1 MIKNGCDTISETT
14 VFEVDSV
21 TGNITSG
28 IPGTNS
34 VTVING
40 SLTLTG
46 SCGSSTGA
54 YPSPNPATDSHLT
67 LKNPYGTSFDVNV
80 CNGDV
85 TIGTTV
91 GSVFAI
97 GGYWSGTPVA
107 HNTTTSVV
115 QSYRF
120 DKFTLNAGGPVTT
133 VSAGFTVDDFDIPVA
148 SITPFAKGDLLLI
161 YNGSTQAEIVIVTA
175 VPFTTNNQ
183 GYLPTI
189 YNAEYPAGTYPNG
202 GRGAEGTTKKNWS
215 AGATVVKLRKYNNTT
230 TLVEAIPAT
239 GRVAAVAPTGSGLIN
254 SNPNR
259 IVVKLADSRIISNKL
274 DTAHFFKITTGSS
287 VEFFYAD
294 SIDGNNSSYGVR
306 LAKSTQ
312 AISQAPTGTF
322 TAYFGGGTTTIND
335 AVEIYSGEL
344 RMYGSDG
351 ETLIF
356 NVANDDDHVA
366 DGAILDPKT
375 NKGGMYLKG
384 HIFADGDLVLRSDYC
399 ESWGACNTTVNFKA
413 FGDTGNLEMGQ
424 KLYVKG
430 KIVQTSTGD
439 ASTPVLHIDN
449 LGGAGTN
456 GTVGPRDFIIYQDG
470 SIDSFGIKR
479 YFTRNGGRRYTYVEQ
494 SLTGIGQTVANPLQ
508 PNNNYILNNPSGT
521 NMVLYLPDYAETGDV
536 IRFIECSGNLTY
548 DTSLV
553 LRAIK
558 INNQATAIQGDT
570 SGSKIQAGTGQLTT
584 AWDSGEL
591 IVQTRNASFG
601 LVFVGPTDAAG
612 DPNAQSIPSNLRGWW
627 LMEL

>member
-1 MIKNGCDTISETT
+1 M
-14 VFEVDSV
+14 
-21 TGNITSG
+21 
-28 IPGTNS
+28 
-34 VTVING
+34 
-40 SLTLTG
+40 
-46 SCGSSTGA
+46 
-54 YPSPNPATDSHLT
+54 
-67 LKNPYGTSFDVNV
+67 
-80 CNGDV
+80 
-85 TIGTTV
+85 
-91 GSVFAI
+91 FAV

-120 DKFTLNAGGPVTT
+120 DKFTLNPGGPVTT
-133 VSAGFTVDDFDIPVA
+133 VSVGFTVDDFNIPVA

-239 GRVAAVAPTGSGLIN
+239 GRVAAVAPTGSGLTN

-312 AISQAPTGTF
+312 ALSQVPTGTF

-344 RMYGSDG
+344 RIYGSDG

-375 NKGGMYLKG
+375 NKAGMYLKG

-508 PNNNYILNNPSGT
+508 PNNNSVSYTHLTLPT
-521 NMVLYLPDYAETGDV
+521 NREV
-536 IRFIECSGNLTY
+536 
-548 DTSLV
+548 
-553 LRAIK
+553 
-558 INNQATAIQGDT
+558 
-570 SGSKIQAGTGQLTT
+570 
-584 AWDSGEL
+584 
-591 IVQTRNASFG
+591 
-601 LVFVGPTDAAG
+601 
-612 DPNAQSIPSNLRGWW
+612 
-627 LMEL
+627 